1 MDGENNGKPYFL
13 MDDLGVQVPLFSET
27 SIHISITSWWF
38 KPMPS
43 IHISEIGS
51 FPQFTSYFFQQKLPL
66 VKWIPGFKRRQK
78 MAEIAGEADPARTL
92 RPYAGRLKDLGGYL
106 C

>member
-51 FPQFTSYFFQQKLPL
+51 FPQFTSYFCSTEITVGEMDPRIQTPTED
-66 VKWIPGFKRRQK
+66 GGDRR
-78 MAEIAGEADPARTL
+78 
-92 RPYAGRLKDLGGYL
+92 
-106 C
+106 